1 MDKLLKIYTY
11 VDGVND
17 TPFPDAD
24 AQIEIHKFKYD
35 AKRMGGAPIITCT
48 VMYPICLDDIWT
60 ENVYVEF
67 NGEKYF
73 LKQTPTSSKDNTDV
87 RYKHELELVSERI
100 MLDTVLFYDAV
111 VDNTPVDDKPVTN
124 NTKVEFSGDIRE
136 FAKRLNAS
144 LRYTKL
150 QTEEENGNI
159 RGYRVIVDNN
169 VESDTKFISLTD
181 QYFSNVLQ
189 EVYKQYEIPYYF
201 VGKDIHIGWANY
213 DIDSVF
219 KYGDKD
225 ALLTISKNNAN
236 FKIINRCTGCGSEEN
251 IPYYYPNEHPLG
263 KVNPLYNGEKI
274 DALQISDEK
283 VFAKEVSLEEKITRE
298 KQVVKNVPI
307 TGMSILAAQDAFD
320 WYTKYIT
327 REFPHF
333 LCEVI
338 TGEDESWIAL
348 NSPYY
353 STPIYWWLAPTY
365 DFDESLSYEAS
376 NTKYLGTDDE
386 LYDEIVKEKP
396 IYKSFTDYTEKIQ
409 FNDERRQYCVR
420 IFLSN
425 DGEWKN
431 NVKITP
437 RFFDDDGKEFPV
449 PPIFY
454 FRYFIK
460 HSNNWL
466 KNHSRIYSYDER
478 TTWHTGDVINTH
490 YLNTSIDNCVYVEF
504 QLHYDGN
511 WHEGP
516 KSKRYWNVTLDKTG
530 TTTHEVSRFDS
541 FRRAGYDTILS
552 DYIPVVKGALY
563 NFTNNICEIWE
574 YLDKDSECVSRWNTS
589 ATSLGFNPLILCIE
603 EYTPQHSYIRIRSIA
618 NGSSS
623 LFKYRIAKY
632 LQQSVFY
639 NIRFS
644 VEYTEGVEL
653 IDWRNKN
660 GAIVELSDYGL
671 SYSGTPNIGDVVSFE
686 QVKGSLIP
694 FQDKLMP
701 PVYWNT
707 KGAESFYNA
716 KNYPFDYTEGYVID
730 SNSGEYLKDG
740 KVHNDL
746 YIDQTNGGYHN
757 FVNLYSDDKRK
768 EHKEEFSEIKPSI
781 ENVKNRYGM
790 PINMF
795 LAFAYDENDS
805 DEVDDDGNYIH
816 PYFFA
821 KLRRFDFNLFTHA
834 NEKGEMTISMTT
846 GNCASCNFIIGVD
859 SDTKKNIVR
868 VDIYGQLERDENGNV
883 VLGEAQER
891 QNDTI
896 NHEVWIALRKDIE
909 TFSNI
914 MPNAS
919 FNYRPKACS
928 SAEATDGDKF
938 VITNISLP
946 TTYIREAEK
955 RLAEKII
962 EYMALNNTEKF
973 TFSIKFSRIYLAENP
988 DILARLNENARVWV
1002 EYNDKLQQLYVS
1014 SFSYSV
1020 DENQVLPECSIDLSD
1035 TLVQGQN
1042 ALQTALGKV
1051 ERTILTSIGEQKQNE
1066 AKRSNNTYLSKQV
1079 QDTALELITLK
1090 RGAKFGVNSES
1101 EIDENGRMKTPEVE
1115 TKSVSSPT
1123 FSEGFSG
1130 GGFRLWIDEKGVS
1143 HLTIDDLT
1151 ARGTFRV
1158 FELLVT
1164 KLRAVNGGLFISAAN
1179 GTIKD
1184 VVLSEDGLYYDIKLE
1199 KENNFLK
1206 GDYMRSQMLNGHVVA
1221 NWWVEV
1227 YDIVDGKIRV
1237 LKTEFEDTEPVSGL
1251 EVVLCGSKNAN
1262 RQNAIH
1268 ISASEDGQ
1276 PRIDILNGISTK
1288 TFDGC
1293 LRTRLGNLD
1302 GVVDEHFGDNQ
1313 PQGDGLY
1320 SDNAFLKGDF
1330 ILRNTGE
1337 SVETKFQ
1344 ITEEGIKSSVSTI
1357 LRDTNQSILL
1367 NGAFT
1372 DGLKGWINISN
1383 TAEYALLGDQIL
1395 HNNGSAITTKK
1406 EDFVSVEFLGDK
1418 YIAKL
1423 RDTEI
1428 IQVNGNFVNKPVIDE
1443 NNLVPLTFVLNAKAE
1458 EESKILIYLGGGDI
1472 PIPVNN
1478 AKSFMGVVKSAYIAH
1493 DTLSVKLGNG
1503 KQYLFEDIGNNIT
1516 KGNIIC
1522 FSEIDNVISL
1532 YNITTK
1538 SKIDYT
1544 SVSEVGDAFE
1554 SLPSPLVFIGLEQ
1567 LSPTEEFNT
1576 KLYNSYWNGRGNLH
1590 ILVSGKVAI
1599 ASVALQTSDTEV
1611 RHATLFEQSEKLV
1624 KIAATNFDAEGNILE
1639 SSSIVTQAEFNAMMS
1654 EKFNEDGSLKN
1665 TAGIITS
1672 TDLDALKESGDIIS
1686 SNYVDK
1692 SIDKLSDKVDA
1703 DIDKLS
1709 ADVNENIEELSK
1721 NVVSIESFAGMF
1733 AEAVNKDENIV
1744 KQAQISAFVTKDK
1757 NGNLESGVNVS
1768 ADNINLT
1775 GYNVTV
1781 ESANFKVRED
1791 GSIVANN
1798 GEFAGVVRN
1807 RPTYITSENID
1818 KYFIIEDEFADYYT
1832 FKQEMLSSCLIFVG
1846 DFDKNIIINLPYLSA
1861 QTHNS
1866 SSFTKEEVENARSF
1880 IGVEISIYNNTGG
1893 YQNGAYINS
1902 ANIHI
1907 IAGRGSTV
1915 DTDRTLYANN
1925 YISYKCILGGYY
1937 LDSWVASGLPTENI
1951 YWEIQHYSSDSKLIE
1966 GI

>member
-17 TPFPDAD
+17 TPFPTAD
-24 AQIEIHKFKYD
+24 AQIEIKSFKYN
-35 AKRMGGAPIITCT
+35 ANRMGAAPTITCT
-48 VMYPICLDDIWT
+48 VMYPICLDDIWSG
-60 ENVYVEF
+60 NVYVIF

-100 MLDTVLFYDAV
+100 TLDTVLFYDAV
-111 VDNTPVDDKPVTN
+111 VNDTPVDDKPVTN

-144 LRYTKL
+144 LRFTKL
-150 QTEEENGNI
+150 QTEEDNGNI
-159 RGYRVIVDNN
+159 RGYRVLVDDD

-201 VGKDIHIGWANY
+201 VGKEIHIGWANH
-213 DIDSVF
+213 DIENIF
-219 KYGDKD
+219 RYGDKD

-236 FKIINRCTGCGSEEN
+236 FKIVNRCTGCGSEEN

-263 KVNPLYNGEKI
+263 KVNPLYNGEII

-283 VFAKEVSLEEKITRE
+283 IFAKKVSLEEKITRE
-298 KQVVKNVPI
+298 QHVVKNVPI
-307 TGMSILAAQDAFD
+307 TGMSILAQQDAWD
-320 WYTKYIT
+320 WYTKINNGVERWHSIGSY
-327 REFPHF
+327 
-333 LCEVI
+333 VI
-338 TGEDESWIAL
+338 GEDRYDFLLTNGKRNPWCR
-348 NSPYY
+348 
-353 STPIYWWLAPTY
+353 WWLAPTY
-365 DFDESLSYEAS
+365 NFEKAYSIEVTNISPPYTL
-376 NTKYLGTDDE
+376 KYLGKDDE
-386 LYDEIVKEKP
+386 KYNAIVKEMP
-396 IYKSFTDYTEKIQ
+396 LYKGFTDYTEKIQ
-409 FNDERRQYCVR
+409 FSEELRTYCVR
-420 IFLSN
+420 IFLSPAFEEE
-425 DGEWKN
+425 DKKWSHGI
-431 NVKITP
+431 KITP
-437 RFFDDDGKEFPV
+437 QFFDDDGKEIPMPNDF
-449 PPIFY
+449 IFAY
-454 FRYFIK
+454 NLK
-460 HSNNWL
+460 SSDNWL
-466 KNHSRIYSYDER
+466 RHKVWGKNANTIGGESTDNNIYA
-478 TTWHTGDVINTH
+478 GA
-490 YLNTSIDNCVYVEF
+490 LNESIDNCVYAVIY
-504 QLHYDGN
+504 LDYDDSWRVVPN
-511 WHEGP
+511 
-516 KSKRYWNVTLDKTG
+516 SDNYYNYTLDEKG
-530 TTTHEVSRFDS
+530 VSELPVTSLDFYKKK
-541 FRRAGYDTILS
+541 GYNSILS
-552 DYIPVVKGALY
+552 DYIPLIKGAKY
-563 NFTNNICEIWE
+563 EFTNPVCDIWAYDE
-574 YLDKDSECVSRWNTS
+574 KGGEAVSSWHAKRYDY
-589 ATSLGFNPLILCIE
+589 AYQHMLPELYCKK
-603 EYTPQHSYIRIRSIA
+603 EYTPQHNYIRIRALAYGSNRVA
-618 NGSSS
+618 NYKLGQ
-623 LFKYRIAKY
+623 L

-639 NIRFS
+639 NIRFN
-644 VEYTEGVEL
+644 VEYSDDVEF

-671 SYSGTPNIGDVVSFE
+671 AYSGTPNIGDVVSFE

-694 FQDKLMP
+694 FQNKLMP

-781 ENVKNRYGM
+781 ENVKNRFGM

-795 LAFAYDENDS
+795 LEFAYDDNDS
-805 DEVDDDGNYIH
+805 DEVYEAGNYIH

-859 SDTKKNIVR
+859 SDTKKNIVQ
-868 VDIYGQLERDENGNV
+868 VDKYGKLVRDENGNV
-883 VLGEAQER
+883 VLGEAQEV
-891 QNDTI
+891 QNDTA

-919 FNYRPKACS
+919 FNYRPKSCS
-928 SAEATDGDKF
+928 SADATDGDKF

-973 TFSIKFSRIYLAENP
+973 TFSIKFSRIYLAENI
-988 DILARLNENARVWV
+988 DVLEKLNENARVWV

-1014 SFSYSV
+1014 SFSYST
-1020 DENQVLPECSIDLSD
+1020 DANQILPECSIELSD

-1051 ERTILTSIGEQKQNE
+1051 ERTVLTSLNQQKENE
-1066 AKRSNNTYLSKQV
+1066 TTRSNNAYLSKQV
-1079 QDTALELITLK
+1079 QDTAAELITFEK
-1090 RGAKFGVNSES
+1090 GARFGKEFGVN
-1101 EIDENGRMKTPEVE
+1101 ENGDATLNDVK

-1123 FSEGFSG
+1123 FTEGFSG
-1130 GGFRLWIDEKGVS
+1130 GGFRMWIDDKGVS

-1184 VVLSEDGLYYDIKLE
+1184 VQLSEDGIYYDIELE

-1313 PQGDGLY
+1313 PHGDGLY

-1344 ITEEGIKSSVSTI
+1344 ITEEGIKSSVSSI

-1372 DGLKGWINISN
+1372 DGLKGWINIYN
-1383 TAEYALLGDQIL
+1383 TAEYTLLGDQIL
-1395 HNNGSAITTKK
+1395 HNNGRAITTKK
-1406 EDFVSVEFLGDK
+1406 EDFVTVEFLGDK
-1418 YIAKL
+1418 YVARLKN
-1423 RDTEI
+1423 TEI
-1428 IQVNGNFVNKPVIDE
+1428 IQVNSNFVNKPIIDE
-1443 NNLVPLTFVLNAKAE
+1443 NILVPMTFTLNAKAE
-1458 EESKILIYLGGGDI
+1458 EDSKILVYLGGDDI
-1472 PIPVNN
+1472 SVNS
-1478 AKSFMGVVKSAYIAH
+1478 AKAFMGVVNSAYIIN

-1503 KQYLFEDIGNNIT
+1503 KQYQFEGIEGNIS
-1516 KGNIIC
+1516 KGNVVC
-1522 FSEIDNVISL
+1522 FSEMDNIISL
-1532 YNITTK
+1532 YNITEK
-1538 SKIDYT
+1538 SKIPYAT
-1544 SVSEVGDAFE
+1544 VNEVAQSFE
-1554 SLPSPLVFIGLEQ
+1554 NLPTPCVFIGLED
-1567 LSPTEEFNT
+1567 LSAGEDFNT
-1576 KLYNSYWNGRGNLH
+1576 YLYHSYWNGRGNLH
-1590 ILVSGKVAI
+1590 ILANGNVAI
-1599 ASVALQTSDTEV
+1599 ANVSLQTNDTEV
-1611 RHATLFEQSEKLV
+1611 RHATLFEQSEKLI
-1624 KIAATNFDAEGNILE
+1624 KIAATNFDSEGNILE

-1672 TDLDALKESGDIIS
+1672 TDLDALKESGDIIG
-1686 SNYVDK
+1686 SNYVDN
-1692 SIDKLSDKVDA
+1692 SINELSDKVDS
-1703 DIDKLS
+1703 DID
-1709 ADVNENIEELSK
+1709 ELSK
-1721 NVVSIESFAGMF
+1721 NVVSIESFAGLF
-1733 AEAVNKDENIV
+1733 AEAVDKDEDIV
-1744 KQAQISAFVTKDK
+1744 KQAQITAFVSKDDE
-1757 NGNLESGVNVS
+1757 GNLESGVKVS

-1775 GYNVTV
+1775 GYNVTI

-1791 GSIVANN
+1791 GSIFANN
-1798 GEFAGVVRN
+1798 GEFSGVVRN
-1807 RPTYITSENID
+1807 RPSYITPD
-1818 KYFIIEDEFADYYT
+1818 KVDEFFSIEEIIEENVTVIRYH
-1832 FKQEMLSSCLIFVG
+1832 FKQEKLSSCMIFDG
-1846 DFDKNIIINLPYLSA
+1846 TFETTSALQLKLPYLSA
-1861 QTHNS
+1861 QDFVNTKS
-1866 SSFTKEEVENARSF
+1866 YTKEEVENARSF
-1880 IGVEISIYNNTGG
+1880 IGVEITIYNNT
-1893 YQNGAYINS
+1893 NK
-1902 ANIHI
+1902 NIAI
-1907 IAGRGSTV
+1907 TAGRGSTV
-1915 DTDRTLYANN
+1915 DQDKLLYPNE
-1925 YISYKCILGGYY
+1925 YISYKCILGGHY
-1937 LDSWVASGLPTENI
+1937 LSSWIDSGLPTENI
-1951 YWEIQHYSSDSKLIE
+1951 YWEIQHYNSQSKLIV